1 MIYQTKKLGANKKVI
16 WYDNG
21 VQVLI
26 SYTTPVAAYLP
37 QGDGSGYVRTETYYS
52 KTTSRHINSW
62 LEGVN
67 TENVAQSV
75 LDNLIKD

>member
-1 MIYQTKKLGANKKVI
+1 MIYKTKKLGANKRVL

-37 QGDGSGYVRTETYYS
+37 YGDGSGYVRTEKHYS
-52 KTTSRHINSW
+52 STTSRHINAW

-67 TENVAQSV
+67 TESVNQSV
-75 LDNLIKD
+75 LNKLIEA